1 VRGLRRPEDAAVP
14 RKVLV
19 ADDDQLLVALLQ
31 EALEGRGYQVFTAFD
46 GMQAFDQIRT
56 QAPDY
61 LVLDL
66 VMPKVDGKQVCQHL
80 KEDPKLRSIPII
92 VLTGTAPESAEW
104 LSHVRADAFVAKRAA
119 EAILQDLLVILKAFE
134 EGTASPSWAQ
144 EIRGLE
150 EIHPRRIVT
159 ELLAQTAHLNALLQN
174 LGEGILFLDPAHRVL
189 YANPAGAALLQRQ
202 ERDLVGAA
210 LPSILEA
217 SDGNPL
223 VQTLKALAARGGLAT
238 ERLVYPYRGRTFHL
252 TLTNLLGEDQDAGQ
266 LVLIRDVSHLVRRIE
281 ELAALNELG
290 TLLAS
295 TLDLNV
301 LFRLTMDR
309 IQALM
314 GVEASSLL
322 LKDEETDELVF
333 QVGLGEHAAA
343 VKDRRLNV
351 SVGIAGWVL
360 NHGTPLIVP
369 DVRQDRRFFQGI
381 DDDTGFTTK
390 SVLCVPLKTG
400 EKVIGVIQVL
410 NRPHDRVFTQDDLNL
425 LSSIATHAATAIENA
440 RLYAQVRSHA
450 EDLECKVEERTREVE
465 EANTQLEAA
474 LERAEQASHHKSAFL
489 ANVSHELRTP
499 LNTIMG
505 FSEVLQDQLFG
516 PLTEKQARHVQ
527 NIHRAGD
534 QLLQLIN
541 DLLDLSKVEAGRIE
555 LHRQEIRIGDLIT
568 DAIAMTRNQADK
580 KDLTVEFLPEESLP
594 PVYADPYRVTQI
606 LTNLL
611 SNAVKF
617 TPAGGTVTV
626 SARVQ
631 RPTSEVQSPQG
642 PDVGPWTL
650 AARTFVEFRVTDT
663 GIGILPENQ
672 AKLFQPFER
681 LETSLGKRYEG
692 TGLGLAIA
700 KRLVEMH
707 EGQIWVESQGE
718 EKGSTFTFTL
728 PVANRPRAGET
739 TS

>member
-1 VRGLRRPEDAAVP
+1 MP

-31 EALEGRGYQVFTAFD
+31 EGLEGRGYQVFTAFD
-46 GMQAFDQIRT
+46 GMQAFDQIRR

-66 VMPKVDGKQVCQHL
+66 VMPKVDGIQLCQHL

-119 EAILQDLLVILKAFE
+119 GAILQDLLVILKAFE
-134 EGTASPSWAQ
+134 EGNAPPSWVQ

-159 ELLAQTAHLNALLQN
+159 ELLAHTAHLNALLQN
-174 LGEGILFLDPAHRVL
+174 LGEGILFLDSAHRVL
-189 YANPAGAALLQRQ
+189 YANPAGAALLHHQ
-202 ERDLVGAA
+202 ERDLVGTE
-210 LPSILEA
+210 LPRILEA
-217 SDGNPL
+217 SNDNSL
-223 VQTLKALAARGGLAT
+223 LQTLEALATRGVLAT
-238 ERLVYPYRGRTFHL
+238 ERLVYPYRGRTLHL

-266 LVLIRDVSHLVRRIE
+266 LLLIRDVSHLVRRIE
-281 ELAALNELG
+281 ELAALNEVG

-295 TLDLNV
+295 TLDLNA
-301 LFRLTMDR
+301 LFRLIMDR

-322 LKDEETDELVF
+322 LKDEERNELVF
-333 QVGLGEHAAA
+333 QIGLGQHGAA
-343 VKDRRLNV
+343 VKDRRMKV
-351 SVGIAGWVL
+351 SLGIAGWVL

-369 DVRQDRRFFQGI
+369 DVRQDRRFFQGV

-390 SVLCVPLKTG
+390 SVLCVPLKTRD
-400 EKVIGVIQVL
+400 KVIGVIQVL
-410 NRPHDRVFTQDDLNL
+410 NRPPDHVFTQDDLNL
-425 LSSIATHAATAIENA
+425 LSAIATHAATAIENA

-450 EDLECKVEERTREVE
+450 EELERKVQKRTQEVE
-465 EANTQLEAA
+465 AANTQLEAA
-474 LERAEQASHHKSAFL
+474 LERAELASHHKSAFL

-499 LNTIMG
+499 LNTIIG

-580 KDLTVEFLPEESLP
+580 KDLTVEFLPEEALP
-594 PVYADPYRVTQI
+594 SVYADPYRVTQI
-606 LTNLL
+606 LANLL

-617 TPAGGTVTV
+617 TPNGGRVTVT
-626 SARVQ
+626 ARRVQ
-631 RPTSEVQSPQG
+631 GSAFRVQGSEGTDYEPSTTNHEPRE
-642 PDVGPWTL
+642 D
-650 AARTFVEFRVTDT
+650 FVEIRVQDT

-707 EGQIWVESQGE
+707 EGRIWVESEGE
-718 EKGSTFTFTL
+718 DKGSTFSFTL
-728 PVANRPRAGET
+728 PVADLPGAVGT